1 MLILFLIVVDHAGI
15 AAQIYLG
22 EPRPIIHNDGRE
34 PASPHCPDGS
44 GGPGENRTPISAL
57 QKRRATT
64 IPQAL
69 D

>member
-34 PASPHCPDGS
+34 PASPLALNAVEVWTWGESDSHLRFAKAACYHYTT
-44 GGPGENRTPISAL
+44 GP
-57 QKRRATT
+57 
-64 IPQAL
+64 
-69 D
+69 